1 MLKGKRLALFDM
13 DGVLYN
19 SMPYHAI
26 AWKKC
31 MKAYGI
37 DMTEHEAFLY
47 EGMRG
52 VETIKIVAGRQ
63 WKREISD
70 EEAQMMYQKKSEEY
84 AKFPTAEL
92 IDGVKDLQKFLV
104 EMGIKVGIV
113 TGSGQF
119 SLINRILND
128 FKGLVSPDIIVTA
141 NDVNHGKPEP
151 DPYIKGMEKGGCT
164 PQETIVIEN
173 APLGVQ
179 AGKAAGCFTIAV
191 NTGPLDDA
199 ILKDAGA
206 DVVCK
211 DMYQAKI
218 ILSK

>member
-70 EEAQMMYQKKSEEY
+70 EEAQMMYRKKSEEY

-164 PQETIVIEN
+164 PQETVVIEN
-173 APLGVQ
+173 APLGVK

-211 DMYQAKI
+211 NMYQAKI